1 MFCRTARIIL
11 ERWRYVGDISRKIN
25 LEEIN
30 GGIPERAPNRFPG
43 EIS

>member
-11 ERWRYVGDISRKIN
+11 ERNVGDISRKIN

-30 GGIPERAPNRFPG
+30 GGIPERTPNRFPG
-43 EIS
+43 EIL